1 MKKFLAI
8 LLSLVLFL
16 SMTAFAIPAIAE
28 ENTPSAPNESPVPTE
43 TLPGEIV
50 EFAVWTENIVAMNV
64 PEPPAQYKIFEKQ
77 STETFCMIEI
87 TYATLNEIRA
97 YGEYLQA
104 CGFNIEVEISES
116 ETADGRALYN
126 FKAKNEAGC
135 SLKLNFTQMSGD
147 YTMAYFEIYLQ

>member
-8 LLSLVLFL
+8 VLSMALLLSL
-16 SMTAFAIPAIAE
+16 SAFGALAAE
-28 ENTPSAPNESPVPTE
+28 ENAPSNQEESSDSAE
-43 TLPGEIV
+43 LLPGEII
-50 EFAVWTENIVAMNV
+50 EFAPWTENIVAMNV

-87 TYATLNEIRA
+87 TYATLDEIRA

-104 CGFNIEVEISES
+104 CGFNIEAEISES
-116 ETADGRALYN
+116 ETADGRTLYN
-126 FKAKNEAGC
+126 FKAKNAAGC